1 MKSRGSASE
10 VEKGKKERVVAVAGS
25 SRLGVSGMSTETRA
39 KVDASASAQGC
50 AGPVT
55 VESGTSA
62 AEREQPKA
70 DGSKVDGAVQRGGF
84 PKHLE
89 LCTAST
95 LA

>member
-1 MKSRGSASE
+1 
-10 VEKGKKERVVAVAGS
+10 VIAVAGS
-25 SRLGVSGMSTETRA
+25 SKLGVSGMSTETRA
-39 KVDASASAQGC
+39 KVDASASAQCC

-70 DGSKVDGAVQRGGF
+70 GGSKVDGVVQRGGF
-84 PKHLE
+84 PERPK

-95 LA
+95 VA